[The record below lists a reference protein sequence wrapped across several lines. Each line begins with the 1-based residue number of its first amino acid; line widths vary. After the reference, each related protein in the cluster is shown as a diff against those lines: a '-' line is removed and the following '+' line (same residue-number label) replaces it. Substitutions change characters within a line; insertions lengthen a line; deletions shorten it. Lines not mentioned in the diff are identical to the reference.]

1 MKHLKAHWYKCD
13 FHLHT
18 MQSACFSDHAVTA
31 GQWIQAAL
39 DAGLECVAVTDHNDY
54 REIDQ
59 IKAAAAGKDITVFPG
74 VEVTCGSQRIHLLVL
89 FDIDKT
95 GSHIQD
101 FLAQCG
107 IQGADIG
114 SSKGTIKKIF
124 EICEIAR
131 TLDCLVI
138 PAHIDDFHGL
148 GGMPPHQLEQILDL
162 KYIDAVQIDNQDIW
176 GETGFMIVD
185 EDSVYL
191 KLKDRYNADISIERA
206 KEWQKA
212 YLEARKIDI
221 PLLTFSDN
229 PNQAGDSHHGLWG
242 IGKQYTWIKILGTPN
257 LKRLH
262 KALSSYRT
270 EVKNCF
276 VAPERPLDD

>member
-1 MKHLKAHWYKCD
+1 MKHLKAPWYKCD

-18 MQSACFSDHAVTA
+18 MQSTCFSDHEVTA
-31 GQWIQAAL
+31 VQWIQAAL

-54 REIDQ
+54 RGIDQ
-59 IKAAAAGKDITVFPG
+59 IQAASVGKGVTVFPG
-74 VEVTCGSQRIHLLVL
+74 TEISCGNLKIHVLIL
-89 FDIDKT
+89 FDVDKA
-95 GSHIQD
+95 GSDIQD
-101 FLAQCG
+101 FLSKCG

-114 SSKGTIKKIF
+114 SSKGTIKNIF

-148 GGMPPHQLEQILDL
+148 GSLAQHPLKRILDH

-176 GETGFMIVD
+176 GATGFKDTD

-191 KLKDRYNADISIERA
+191 KLRDRYNADIPIQRA

-229 PNQAGDSHHGLWG
+229 PNDEGDSHHGLWG
-242 IGKQYTWIKILGTPN
+242 IGKQYTWLKIHGKPTLASLRQT
-257 LKRLH
+257 L
-262 KALSSYRT
+262 ASYKT
-270 EVKNCF
+270 HVKNCF
-276 VAPERPLDD
+276 DSPERPLDD